1 MESLWKNLDTLTSDI
16 KNPLD
21 LIKEQSGYLSEGT
34 EGIFYISNAKL
45 VNPSGTTKKVLV
57 EKGVKDRFAYRA
69 GLCSEYMQEYSYNI
83 FNLYYDITF
92 YPLIMNIPNTI
103 SEEIQSRIS
112 SEYITSGAER
122 SYYMIRSQDAFE
134 EILSEIFNC
143 ESLRTVMK
151 NMRTIIGSIEQ
162 EE

>member
-1 MESLWKNLDTLTSDI
+1 MKNLWKDLDTLTSDI

-34 EGIFYISNAKL
+34 GGIFYISDATLGNMGSVTKRAL
-45 VNPSGTTKKVLV
+45 VD
-57 EKGVKDRFAYRA
+57 KGIKDRFTYKVS
-69 GLCSEYMQEYSYNI
+69 LCSEYMQEYSYNI

-122 SYYMIRSQDAFE
+122 SYYMIRSQDEFE

-143 ESLRTVMK
+143 ECLRTVMK